1 MPAQPF
7 WPMDMPKLA
16 AKFAVAGST
25 PSALDCVSMF
35 MGRAPALVR
44 DTNANDSTGKA
55 FLRYIT
61 GLTRLPARMS
71 RCTRNMAMMAT

>member
-16 AKFAVAGST
+16 AKLAVAGST

-44 DTNANDSTGKA
+44 DTNANESTGKA
-55 FLRYIT
+55 FLRYVI